1 MNRWPLNT
9 PRASFR
15 ALCTKYSANDGAVTG
30 SPAQGQQNVV
40 CKGLA
45 DRDKFPASST
55 CSLCLRLG
63 DPGLAR
69 ESKKLHLRARGVCTG
84 VFAERILS

>member
-1 MNRWPLNT
+1 MKRWPLNT

-30 SPAQGQQNVV
+30 SPAQGQQNMV

-45 DRDKFPASST
+45 DRGKFPGVEHLLSACASETQGS
-55 CSLCLRLG
+55 
-63 DPGLAR
+63 
-69 ESKKLHLRARGVCTG
+69 
-84 VFAERILS
+84 